1 MSVLLGSPV
10 FAQSP
15 TPSASVPRVVRLD
28 GQLTPAN
35 GLPPAAV
42 ETVTLSIYASQTD
55 ETPLWAETQEVRV
68 DGQGRYAVF
77 LGASTAAGI
86 PASVLSGEARWLG
99 IRFARPGEV
108 EQPRVPMTSVPYAL
122 RASDA
127 DTLGGLPP
135 SAFFRVP
142 GATAKGSASGAN
154 AANRATAPLVS
165 TGTANFIGKFTN
177 SIDLTNSVLF
187 ENAGRIGLNT
197 TSPLDLLHSRFTDT
211 TGGLTGIAVQNLG
224 SSATSYSG
232 MLFYDQ
238 NGALGQFQGF
248 NNSTH
253 EYRINNIAS
262 GGTINF
268 MIGGTSR
275 FLVRNDG
282 DIEVGGSLRK
292 STGEYW
298 AHAGGSGVS
307 FGVNAGFSGLQNSA
321 FGTAALQVVTP
332 LASNNAAVGFVSL
345 AHVTDGDNNTAIGA
359 GSGFALTTGVDN
371 TALGFEALHGAVTSS
386 DSVAVGKRAL
396 YTAQTSD
403 NVAVGFEALRDS
415 TGNSNIALGAAAAQ
429 AKVTGSGNMYLG
441 ANVANSA
448 ANVESNTIRVGE
460 PGGLYTR
467 FIAGGV
473 RGVTTGAADAVTVVI
488 DSNGQLGT
496 VNSSRR
502 YKEDIQDM
510 GEASSRLMQ
519 LRPVTYRYTQAYA
532 DGSKPIDY
540 GLIAEEVEQ
549 VYPDL
554 VAHLKNGEV
563 ETVQYHKINAML
575 LNEVQKQHRQIGE
588 QQSVMDA
595 QQRELTDLK
604 ARLAAIE
611 RLLVTEKK

>member
-1 MSVLLGSPV
+1 MRRSVCALLVSVLLGSPA

-15 TPSASVPRVVRLD
+15 APSTSVPRVVRLD
-28 GQLTPAN
+28 GQLAPAN
-35 GLPPAAV
+35 GQPPAAV
-42 ETVTLSIYASQTD
+42 ETVILSIYASQTD
-55 ETPLWAETQEVRV
+55 GTPLWAETQEVRV
-68 DGQGRYAVF
+68 DAQGRYAVF
-77 LGASTAAGI
+77 LGASTAEGI

-108 EQPRVPMTSVPYAL
+108 EQPRVPMTAVPYAL

-142 GATAKGSASGAN
+142 GATAKGGA
-154 AANRATAPLVS
+154 AGTSTTADRAIAPLVS

-177 SIDLTNSVLF
+177 SVDLTNSVLF
-187 ENAGRIGLNT
+187 ESTGRIGLGT
-197 TSPLDLLHSRFTDT
+197 TAPLDLLHSRFTDT
-211 TGGLTGIAVQNLG
+211 SGGLTGIAVQNLG
-224 SSATSYSG
+224 NSATSYSG
-232 MLFYDQ
+232 MLFYDE

-268 MIGGTSR
+268 MLGGSSR
-275 FLVRNDG
+275 FRIRTDA
-282 DIEVGGSLRK
+282 DIEIAGNIRK
-292 STGEYW
+292 
-298 AHAGGSGVS
+298 GSGYLIH
-307 FGVNAGFSGLQNSA
+307 NI
-321 FGTAALQVVTP
+321 GTR
-332 LASNNAAVGFVSL
+332 NAAVG
-345 AHVTDGDNNTAIGA
+345 IGA
-359 GSGFALTTGVDN
+359 LANTG
-371 TALGFEALHGAVTSS
+371 G
-386 DSVAVGKRAL
+386 
-396 YTAQTSD
+396 SD
-403 NVAVGFEALRDS
+403 NVAIGFDAMREMIGGGNANVAIGATALS
-415 TGNSNIALGAAAAQ
+415 TTNSGLGNVALGYSALNAATGNTNIAIGYLAGQSKVNGSSNIYIGELVGS
-429 AKVTGSGNMYLG
+429 GSGN
-441 ANVANSA
+441 S
-448 ANVESNTIRVGE
+448 ESNTARIGSQATISRAFV
-460 PGGLYTR
+460 
-467 FIAGGV
+467 AGI

-575 LNEVQKQHRQIGE
+575 LNEVQKQHRQNGE
-588 QQSVMDA
+588 QQA
-595 QQRELTDLK
+595 EIEALK
-604 ARLAAIE
+604 ARLAALEKLLIE
-611 RLLVTEKK
+611 KR